1 MATARPLPA
10 ELASRSF
17 TLGEGRLGGISLW
30 RAKAKDIH
38 VPSRG
43 IRVPVGKEQ
52 SLLDRA
58 RPYTQLGTPDTVSF
72 YSAAVIH
79 AFTLPGA
86 VLTARSTPSAGL
98 LHLTRDGSAAPRR
111 KGVIGHRSPL
121 EPSDVVMVQGVPVTS
136 IPRTLLDLAGTGTLT
151 LEDLVVIVD
160 DLVCEHVRYQ
170 HPRTARFTLGELLRY
185 TAGRRPAAGLPLLR
199 KSLGLARVGAD
210 SPPETRLRLLFGR
223 SGLPAFEP
231 SYVLLDQQSTPLW
244 IDLACPEF
252 RLAVEYDG
260 GHHLTPAQQLADAVR
275 NERTVDA
282 GWRQLVINKLDVRN
296 GEDWVLMRVRQAL
309 RAQGW
314 PG

>member
-10 ELASRSF
+10 ELAAGSF
-17 TLGEGRLGGISLW
+17 TIGEGRRSGISPW

-43 IRVPVGKEQ
+43 IRVPAGREQ
-52 SLLDRA
+52 SLLERA

-72 YSAAVIH
+72 YSAARIH
-79 AFTLPGA
+79 DFKLRAAPA
-86 VLTARSTPSAGL
+86 NARMTRSAGL
-98 LHLTRDGSAAPRR
+98 LHLTRAGSAAPRR
-111 KGVIGHRSPL
+111 KGVVGHRSSL
-121 EPSDVVMVQGVPVTS
+121 EPEDIVFLQGVPVTS

-170 HPRTARFTLGELLRY
+170 HPRTARFPLGEILHY
-185 TAGRRPAAGLPLLR
+185 AGSRRPAACLPLLR
-199 KSLGLARVGAD
+199 KSLGLARVGVD
-210 SPPETRLRLLFGR
+210 SPPETRLRLLFAR
-223 SGLPAFEP
+223 SGLPSFEP
-231 SYVLLDQQSTPLW
+231 NYVLLDLQGAPLW
-244 IDLACPEF
+244 TDLACPEF

-260 GHHLTPAQQLADAVR
+260 GHHLTAAQQLADALR

-296 GEDWVLMRVRQAL
+296 GEDWVLVRVRRAL